1 MNSTK
6 NDPGSSTLVIVSAP
20 SGCGKDTLI
29 NRITAGRGDVA
40 RSVSATTRKPREG
53 ERNGVDY
60 DFVTP
65 AEFDALVREDGFW
78 EWAEYGGNRYGT
90 VKRNVQRLIDAG
102 TPYILLKIEV
112 QGARLLRESGYDVNM
127 IFVLPPSFKTLEKR
141 LRDRSTDGEEDV
153 KKRLAAAVN
162 ELRTAPDYDYMIVN
176 DDLDEA
182 VRDLMTAIERGPG
195 SERFRRENMLPVWRE
210 VMKDAQV

>member
-1 MNSTK
+1 MSLTRSSA
-6 NDPGSSTLVIVSAP
+6 GGSTLVIVSAP

-29 NRITAGRGDVA
+29 NLISGKRPDVV
-40 RSVSATTRKPREG
+40 RSVSATTRSPRAG
-53 ERNGVDY
+53 ERDGVDY
-60 DFVTP
+60 DFLTP
-65 AEFDALVREDGFW
+65 EEFDRLVREDGFW

-90 VKRNVQRLIDAG
+90 VKRNVQRLIDAE

-112 QGARLLRESGYDVNM
+112 QGARRLRESGYDVNM
-127 IFVLPPSFKTLEKR
+127 IFVLPPSFAVLKKR
-141 LRDRSTDGEEDV
+141 LRSRETDGEEAV
-153 KKRLAAAVN
+153 RRRLEAAVR
-162 ELRTAPDYDYMIVN
+162 ELNTAPDYDYMIVN

-182 VRDLMTAIERGPG
+182 AADLMTAIERGPG

>member
-1 MNSTK
+1 MSSKK
-6 NDPGSSTLVIVSAP
+6 NDRSTLVIVSAP

-29 NRITAGRGDVA
+29 NRLAAERGDIA
-40 RSVSATTRKPREG
+40 RSVSATTRAPREG
-53 ERNGVDY
+53 ERDGVDY
-60 DFVTP
+60 DFLTP
-65 AEFDALVREDGFW
+65 AAFDALVAEDGFW

-112 QGARLLRESGYDVNM
+112 QGAKKLRESGYDVNM
-127 IFVLPPSFKTLEKR
+127 IFVLPPDFQTLENR
-141 LRDRSTDGEEDV
+141 LRGRATDGEADV
-153 KKRLAAAVN
+153 RKRLSAALT

-182 VRDLMTAIERGPG
+182 VRDLTTAIERGPD
-195 SERFRRENMLPVWRE
+195 SERLRRENMLPVWRE

>member
-1 MNSTK
+1 MSLK
-6 NDPGSSTLVIVSAP
+6 KSERSTLVIVSAP

-29 NRITAGRGDVA
+29 NRLAAERDDIA
-40 RSVSATTRKPREG
+40 RSVSATTRPPREG
-53 ERNGVDY
+53 EQNGVDY
-60 DFVTP
+60 DFLSP
-65 AEFDALVREDGFW
+65 EAFDALVAQDGFW

-112 QGARLLRESGYDVNM
+112 QGARKLRESGYDVNM
-127 IFVLPPSFKTLEKR
+127 IFVLPPSFRTLEKR
-141 LRDRSTDGEEDV
+141 LRGRATDGEEAV
-153 KKRLAAAVN
+153 RKRLSAAVT

-176 DDLDEA
+176 DDLDDA

-195 SERFRRENMLPVWRE
+195 SERLRRENMLPVWKE
-210 VMKDAQV
+210 VMKDAEV